1 MRTAVSTLM
10 FALAGNLV
18 AASPIASVQ
27 EFNWV
32 QGQLV
37 HLSQENSACMKDA
50 LGFGLGGGQWFKPRW
65 GWEVTFLHGRLE
77 PTSRLW
83 KANEDH
89 LDATA
94 LFRPFLETGRWIPFL
109 RAGLGAPPLQNPPS
123 LSSAT
128 TTRLNFLAAA
138 GTQVIL
144 GPRTLG
150 TLEFRAT
157 TVESSTRRQELA
169 ALAGLGY
176 RWGGKAPTATAPVN
190 ASVPEPK
197 LEPAPAPP
205 PPAPAPV
212 ATPPAAPEP
221 AAPPP
226 PPAPEPVPLPA
237 KFVLGDAVLH
247 FANNG
252 SELSPE
258 GVDAVQAVAR
268 QLQAYPGAYTR
279 MVSSHTS
286 SLGGNA
292 HNQALSKR
300 RAEAVAKLLVGAGIP
315 ADRVFTV
322 GRGPDAPLA
331 DNRTRE
337 GQSRNRR
344 VEIDVKTI
352 EAVEKVHK
360 ATGIVD
366 VAAQPKAPAKAG
378 KARKKPQ
385 PEPRPQPKH

>member
-10 FALAGNLV
+10 LALAANLSAAGPV
-18 AASPIASVQ
+18 APAQ

-32 QGQLV
+32 QGQLAY
-37 HLSQENSACMKDA
+37 LSQQNSACMKDSP
-50 LGFGLGGGQWFKPRW
+50 GFGLGGGQWFMPRW
-65 GWEVTFLHGRLE
+65 GWEATFLHGRLE

-94 LFRPFLETGRWIPFL
+94 LFRPLLDTGRWIPFL
-109 RAGLGAPPLQNPPS
+109 RAGVGASRLQNPLS
-123 LSSAT
+123 LSGAT
-128 TTRLNFLAAA
+128 TTRLNLLAAA

-144 GPRTLG
+144 SPRALG
-150 TLEFRAT
+150 TLELRTT

-169 ALAGLGY
+169 ALVGLGY
-176 RWGGKAPTATAPVN
+176 RWGGKAPA
-190 ASVPEPK
+190 
-197 LEPAPAPP
+197 APAPVVAPAPESKPTPAPVPPPTAPEPVVVP
-205 PPAPAPV
+205 PPAPAP
-212 ATPPAAPEP
+212 AP

-226 PPAPEPVPLPA
+226 PPVPEPVPAPLPV

-258 GVDAVQAVAR
+258 GMEAVQAVAR
-268 QLQAYPGAYTR
+268 QLQAYPGAYTL
-279 MVSSHTS
+279 MVSGHTS

-300 RAEAVAKLLVGAGIP
+300 RAEAVARLLAGAGIP
-315 ADRVFTV
+315 ADRIFTV
-322 GRGPDAPLA
+322 GRGPDVPIA
-331 DNRTRE
+331 DNKTRE

-344 VEIDVKTI
+344 VEIDVKTT
-352 EAVEKVHK
+352 EAVERVHK

-366 VAAQPKAPAKAG
+366 LPVQPKAPAKAG
-378 KARKKPQ
+378 KARPK
-385 PEPRPQPKH
+385 PQPKH